1 MFRIRSDD
9 EVYSTS
15 RNLGVIMGA
24 TRIGRLEA
32 VDLGVGKVGRSR
44 NHEIVMKVCAGRH
57 VALQV
62 WLPVA
67 LCAALICVEQFHAL
81 AFRDPMLRAI
91 IETEI
96 TLCALAGA
104 GLFAVSFGHTRQLR
118 NLLLAGALLQ
128 LAVIELVSYV
138 VPTSSDLASPGTL
151 TGASMVGTLF
161 MAAAMVVS
169 VSMGRDK
176 KVRPGRKPVLLTI
189 VASVLAAGVAELA
202 GLLLHFRLIS
212 SSGVTSR
219 ELGAATDHPIG
230 LVLTLLAAAFM
241 TVAAVRTT
249 GSTRAPRD
257 GVTLLLGAAMMTF
270 AGVWL
275 NYVVLP
281 APGVGW
287 VTAREGLRIVAYGLF
302 FAAALRE
309 EAAIRGTIA
318 KTAAAAERRRIARDL
333 HDGLA
338 QDLAFIAAHGDR
350 IAREAGEEHPLAV
363 AARRALAVSRGAIAD
378 LSAAEAPT
386 AIAALRQ
393 VADELEVRFGVRIS
407 VEGDEIELP
416 SDARENVVRIARE
429 AIVNAARAEAGNII
443 VSLTRS
449 GGSSVLRVLDDGV
462 GIGTER
468 GSRPGFGVKSMR
480 ERAVSLGGGVTARA
494 AREGGT
500 ELEVVFP

>member
-62 WLPVA
+62 WLPVV

-128 LAVIELVSYV
+128 LAVIELVSYI

-230 LVLTLLAAAFM
+230 LVLTLLAAAFV

-302 FAAALRE
+302 FAAAL
-309 EAAIRGTIA
+309 
-318 KTAAAAERRRIARDL
+318 RDL